1 MPDYEIDRKYPDHTS
16 LTEIEYTKKDRF
28 LTQLEKIVPISVKDL
43 KSKHPKIAAGL
54 DDLISFNKGAPLTKE
69 VIAKYRDSL
78 DPEKFKLDYSLWR
91 GEHRSITTAN
101 SPLKNRPQFT
111 MHILVSP
118 KIKSKLK
125 SNPALDQLFKFVNQS
140 SGASGHPMV
149 LDQMGWARLEL
160 DPDKEYIL
168 VDEIQSDHSG
178 AVNLIRIG
186 QRGGEY
192 IGPHFMRQYHLTEEQ
207 FQSMVDE
214 YENLM
219 KEFPNIA
226 TEAIGKFARS
236 NGYKKIYWHTHES
249 GIKYKDPAEGVP
261 PKSLYDKLPK
271 SHFFKETDEKPFSL
285 DANFFV
291 REAKGIHQLVKTARM
306 LYLKYIR

>member
-118 KIKSKLK
+118 KIKSKLTVLLISSFSLTNK
-125 SNPALDQLFKFVNQS
+125 SNVSLNMPANS
-140 SGASGHPMV
+140 SF
-149 LDQMGWARLEL
+149 LIKNNNINNLNN
-160 DPDKEYIL
+160 IL
-168 VDEIQSDHSG
+168 Q
-178 AVNLIRIG
+178 
-186 QRGGEY
+186 
-192 IGPHFMRQYHLTEEQ
+192 
-207 FQSMVDE
+207 
-214 YENLM
+214 
-219 KEFPNIA
+219 
-226 TEAIGKFARS
+226 
-236 NGYKKIYWHTHES
+236 
-249 GIKYKDPAEGVP
+249 
-261 PKSLYDKLPK
+261 
-271 SHFFKETDEKPFSL
+271 
-285 DANFFV
+285 
-291 REAKGIHQLVKTARM
+291 
-306 LYLKYIR
+306 